1 MRYSR
6 RIFQT
11 IQNKRFNMK
20 KLLFTAVLA
29 GSIPLFSFANCK
41 FEEALAYNYQ
51 NKRGSVAENEETMPA
66 PKDSNMPTN
75 NSMSMKAKQSQED
88 KDLLSKVQMK
98 VKSGQFGNTSKIQV
112 RVENKVV
119 YLEGMADSQ
128 EMIDSLEE
136 AVANVAGV
144 KTVINTLKVSTM
156 NKANSNE
163 KKTENA
169 KPMQNKTMEQPS
181 YTNQNRYNQPKVSMN
196 SEQEQKGNPVDSQQM
211 KADKELKDQVHNE
224 LTNNWFSKNYSGI
237 DIQVSNGI
245 VFLHGEVGSQKDKSE
260 IQNRIK
266 GLKGVKRIE
275 NNITIKD
282 GKSTDRKAAKG

>member
-1 MRYSR
+1 
-6 RIFQT
+6 
-11 IQNKRFNMK
+11 MK
-20 KLLFTAVLA
+20 KSLLTAILV

-51 NKRGSVAENEETMPA
+51 NNQNKRNSFAENDDTMPA
-66 PKDSNMPTN
+66 PKNGNMPMN

-128 EMIDSLEE
+128 EIIDSLEE
-136 AVANVAGV
+136 SIIDISGV

-156 NKANSNE
+156 NKSNSNGNKANE
-163 KKTENA
+163 SARST
-169 KPMQNKTMEQPS
+169 QNKTTEQSS

-196 SEQEQKGNPVDSQQM
+196 GTQEQKAMPVDNQQM
-211 KADKELKDQVHNE
+211 KADSQLKDQVHNE
-224 LTNNWFSKNYSGI
+224 LTNNWFSKNYPGI
-237 DIQVSNGI
+237 DVQVSNGI
-245 VFLHGEVGSQKDKSE
+245 VFLNGEVASQKDKSE

-275 NNITIKD
+275 NNISTKEH
-282 GKSTDRKAAKG
+282 KSTDHKSAKG